1 MPQWYLRLRVR
12 YLKGVLRLA
21 GTLPLGLVLCSRCP
35 AGELPA
41 RRSVNLFGQKIEY
54 YDVGSGPVVV
64 LLHGLGS
71 SAAGDWGACILRLA
85 AHHRVLAPDQL
96 GFGASDKPM
105 IDYGIQTW
113 VDFLGEFL
121 RVERVGQFDLAGESL
136 GGWIAAQYTFQSL
149 NPQPPASPAFTLPRP
164 SRLILVDAAGHR
176 HLAEGFQTN
185 GPTLSLASSRAF
197 LSALF
202 TDPGRSADE
211 AVRARF
217 ALAMAKGDGWTIH
230 SLIANHAIVAECIDD
245 KLTQITLPTLV
256 IWGAG
261 DKFVP
266 LDDGRDY
273 AARIPGAKL
282 VIIPDSGH
290 APEIE
295 KPEAVLSAM
304 EMFLDSR

>member
-1 MPQWYLRLRVR
+1 VR
-12 YLKGVLRLA
+12 NNKGVLRLL
-21 GTLPLGLVLCSRCP
+21 GTLLLGLLASTRCP

-41 RRSVNLFGQKIEY
+41 RRSVILFGQRIEY

-71 SAAGDWGACILRLA
+71 SAAGDWGGCIMRLA

-121 RVERVGQFDLAGESL
+121 RVEKVGEFDLAGESL
-136 GGWIAAQYTFQSL
+136 GGWIAAQYAFQSL
-149 NPQPPASPAFTLPRP
+149 NPQPSASPAFALPRP
-164 SRLILVDAAGHR
+164 SRLVLVDAAGHR
-176 HLAEGFQTN
+176 HLAEGFQTS
-185 GPTLSLASSRAF
+185 GPPLSLASSRGF

-202 TDPGRSADE
+202 SDPGRSTDE

-217 ALAMAKGDGWTIH
+217 ALAMAKGDGWTIR
-230 SLIANHAIVAECIDD
+230 SLIANRAIVAECIDD
-245 KLTQITLPTLV
+245 ELTRITLPTLV

-273 AARIPGAKL
+273 AAKIPGAKL
-282 VIIPDSGH
+282 VIIPESGH
-290 APEIE
+290 APGIE
-295 KPEAVLSAM
+295 KPDEVLSAM
-304 EMFLDSR
+304 EPFLDSR

>member
-1 MPQWYLRLRVR
+1 LGWRVR
-12 YLKGVLRLA
+12 ADKEAIRLA
-21 GTLPLGLVLCSRCP
+21 GIVLFGLLLSSRCP
-35 AGELPA
+35 AAELPP
-41 RRSVNLFGQKIEY
+41 RQSVTLFGQRIEY

-71 SAAGDWGACILRLA
+71 SAAGDWGTCIMSLA
-85 AHHRVLAPDQL
+85 AHHRVLALDQL

-121 RVERVGQFDLAGESL
+121 RVEKVGEFDLAGESL
-136 GGWIAAQYTFQSL
+136 GGWIATQYTIQALSAR
-149 NPQPPASPAFTLPRP
+149 PPPSTAFFLPRP

-176 HLAEGFQTN
+176 HLAEGFQAS
-185 GPTLSLASSRAF
+185 GPPLSLEGSRAF

-202 TDPGRSADE
+202 ADPGRSTDE
-211 AVRARF
+211 AVRTRF
-217 ALAMAKGDGWTIH
+217 ALSMAKGDGWTIH
-230 SLIANHAIVAECIDD
+230 SLVANRAIVAECIDD
-245 KLTQITLPTLV
+245 KIAQITIPTLV

-273 AARIPGAKL
+273 AAKIPGAKL
-282 VIIPDSGH
+282 VIIPESGH

-304 EMFLDSR
+304 EPFLDSR